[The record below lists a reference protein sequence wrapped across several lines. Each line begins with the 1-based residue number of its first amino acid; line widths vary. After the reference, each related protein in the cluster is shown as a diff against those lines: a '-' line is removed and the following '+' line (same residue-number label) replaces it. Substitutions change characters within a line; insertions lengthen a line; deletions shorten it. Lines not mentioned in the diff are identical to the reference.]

1 MSPAVG
7 GDGGGGAPLTQLSGP
22 ALLASAVAMLQHSGA
37 SASAF
42 VINCHALQPAV
53 EAQTSQHA
61 AWDAACGEPAWYLL
75 MVSLPWPLMHRFA
88 VGHGHCAGAP
98 GIASRLPQTVPQS
111 VAVVLQPVERSSS
124 CCARPQQ
131 MRQSSALAHCL
142 ASAAA
147 HASGN
152 TLPAL
157 P

>member
-111 VAVVLQPVERSSS
+111 VAVVLQPAERSSS

-131 MRQSSALAHCL
+131 MRQSSALPHCL